1 MAYDEVDHVLSP
13 AQSPVFGPVSLVMA
27 GAALGIG
34 FAGVVVALALGLNSF
49 VGFALGMG
57 VGLVLTWPVRGVAVW
72 QRSVLLARYA
82 AQRGTVIDVGTVA
95 AHSHTVARIRTSK
108 NGRPLI
114 RRREHV

>member
-1 MAYDEVDHVLSP
+1 MAYDDVDHVLSP
-13 AQSPVFGPVSLVMA
+13 AQSPVFGPVSLLMA
-27 GAALGIG
+27 GVSLGIG

-95 AHSHTVARIRTSK
+95 AHDQTVPRIRTVK

-114 RRREHV
+114 RRVEP